1 MESYINMEKTKE
13 FLSEATRLVG
23 TDREKDYGDKVEN
36 HKNIARLWSV
46 ILQKEITADQVY
58 QCMIA
63 VKLGRLIHSP
73 KHEDSAIDICGYGAL
88 LGESDG
94 KS

>member
-1 MESYINMEKTKE
+1 MQRNEVLKKAKSKINGDRHKYYC
-13 FLSEATRLVG
+13 EAY
-23 TDREKDYGDKVEN
+23 EI
-36 HKNIARLWSV
+36 HQNIARLWSV

-73 KHEDSAIDICGYGAL
+73 NHEDSAIDICGYGAL

>member
-1 MESYINMEKTKE
+1 MDMIMQRNEILKKAKSKIN
-13 FLSEATRLVG
+13 G
-23 TDREKDYGDKVEN
+23 DRHKDYGEAYEN
-36 HKNIARLWSV
+36 HQNIARLWSV

-73 KHEDSAIDICGYGAL
+73 NHEDSAIDICGYGAL

-94 KS
+94 KI

>member
-1 MESYINMEKTKE
+1 MIIKSYELKKFLNKKINI
-13 FLSEATRLVG
+13 FLFYGQNSELIDET
-23 TDREKDYGDKVEN
+23 
-36 HKNIARLWSV
+36 
-46 ILQKEITADQVY
+46 LQKEITPEQVY

>member
-1 MESYINMEKTKE
+1 MEL
-13 FLSEATRLVG
+13 F
-23 TDREKDYGDKVEN
+23 
-36 HKNIARLWSV
+36 
-46 ILQKEITADQVY
+46 ILQKEITPEQVY

-73 KHEDSAIDICGYGAL
+73 NHEDSAIDICGYGAL